1 MANTVSEPLQPAEAP
16 AETAAETAAQAAPE
30 ASPKKKRKRGFKG
43 RKKWIIPLAIAAVAA
58 AVIIPRLNQNKNAS
72 GAADYETAAVER
84 RTVSSVLSS
93 SGSLAPADSYT
104 ITSLLEGDI
113 VSANF
118 EEGDIIEKD
127 TVLYVIDSSD
137 ASNSIET
144 ARLSLAQAQRNY
156 QKKLESKNDLNVKA
170 SGAGTV
176 LSLAVDVGD
185 SVSAGQTVATL
196 RDSGTMSITL
206 PFLSDDAQNFY
217 AGQNASVTLDGSFE
231 TLSGTVTKI
240 STATSV
246 LSGNRIVK
254 NVTIEVHN
262 PGGLSNSQLATASV
276 GGAACAQSASFT
288 YKSESTVI
296 AKVSGEVARLN
307 VSEGSIVSKNQT
319 LLVLSSDT
327 LDDEIQNASDAVRN
341 AELSVNSQQDR
352 VDSYTI
358 TSPIKGTII
367 DKAYKAGDTLESGKT
382 LCTIYD
388 LSYLTMTM
396 SIDELD
402 INQVAVGQDVTI
414 TADAAEGKTYQG
426 KVTKVNIQGTTTNG
440 VTTYPVTVQI
450 DETEGLLPG
459 MNVDAKILVEKRENV
474 LTVPVAAVSR
484 GNRVLVKADQTTEKT
499 ADKKAADDNSSSQ
512 TDKSQPAV
520 SDLPEG
526 YQYVDVVTGISDDDY
541 IEITS
546 GLKEGDKIAYKRAS
560 STSSFENAM
569 NMGGPDGAP
578 QDGGPQGGQ
587 APSSGNGGGGKQ

>member
-30 ASPKKKRKRGFKG
+30 APPKKKRKRGFKG

-170 SGAGTV
+170 SGTGTV

-185 SVSAGQTVATL
+185 SVLAGQTVATL

-358 TSPIKGTII
+358 TSPIKGTTI